1 MKREEEKIINT
12 EFCVIGG
19 GLAGVCAAI
28 SAARRGVKVVL
39 IQDRPVLGGN
49 ASGEIR
55 MWIRGASV
63 SFPEYREGGIL
74 EELAMDNIFYNPRMN
89 YSEWDGVVYNKVIAE
104 KNITLLLNTSC
115 VGVVEKKGK
124 IESVTAWQL
133 TTYTNYSIHAQYYA
147 DCSGDSIVAEFT
159 DAKFRKGREGKKEY
173 GESYAPEQ
181 ADSCTMGNS
190 CLIQARETDHF
201 VKFKSPPFAHKF
213 SDNEFQNRFDI
224 NNRTNFKNENFWWI
238 EIGGDGDVVKNAEEY
253 NRELIARAFGVWD
266 YIKNSGRF
274 DADNWELDWVG
285 FLAGKRES
293 RRYVGDYV
301 LNQNDIERAQTF
313 PDEVVYGGWSMDDH
327 NPLGIHT
334 QDLPNIHYP
343 VTAPYPIP
351 YRCLYSANIS
361 NLFFAGRNVSVTH
374 MALSSTRVMATC
386 AMMGQA
392 VGTACSLAVR
402 YGISPRGVGEHMEEL
417 QQSLRDDDC
426 FLLHTPRKI
435 SEAVRSASPNI
446 GKDRLVGFWEGNE
459 RTLGGKDGTIVLQ
472 KGEPLEFVFSRPV
485 QCGGIRLV
493 FDNDISGKRYPDS
506 QSFLKMFPNR
516 CSYPLN
522 GAAATMANELTK
534 EFRVYILTEGQ
545 WKLLREIAD
554 NHQRLVKIPVDRGIE
569 GIRFVGDETY
579 GHDEIRLYSFDIYEQ
594 TKKEE
599 G

>member
-89 YSEWDGVVYNKVIAE
+89 YSEWDGVIYNKVIAE
-104 KNITLLLNTSC
+104 ENITLLLNTSC
-115 VGVVEKKGK
+115 VGVVEKNGT
-124 IESVTAWQL
+124 IDSVKAWQL

-181 ADSCTMGNS
+181 ADGCTMGNS
-190 CLIQARETDHF
+190 CLLQARETCGPVSF
-201 VKFKSPPFAHKF
+201 TPPPFAHKF
-213 SDNEFQNRFDI
+213 SDEEFQNRFDI
-224 NNRTNFKNENFWWI
+224 NNRTNFKYENFWWI
-238 EIGGDGDVVKNAEEY
+238 EVGGDGDVIKKAEQY
-253 NRELIARAFGVWD
+253 NRELIARAFGAWD

-293 RRYVGDYV
+293 RRYIGDYI
-301 LNQNDIERAQTF
+301 LNQNDIEQAVVF
-313 PDEVVYGGWSMDDH
+313 DDEVAYGGWSMDDH

-402 YGISPRGVGEHMEEL
+402 YGISPREVGEHMEEL

-435 SEAVRSASPNI
+435 SEAIRTATSNI
-446 GKDRLVGFWEGNE
+446 EKNRLSGFWEGIE
-459 RTLGGKDGTIVLQ
+459 RTFGNKDGAVVLK
-472 KGEPLEFVFSRPV
+472 KGEPFEFIFSNRI
-485 QCGGIRLV
+485 QCVGIRLL

-506 QSFLKMFPNR
+506 QRFLKMFPNR

-522 GAAATMANELTK
+522 EETATIANELVK
-534 EFRVYILTEGQ
+534 KFRIYILIGDQ
-545 WKLLREIAD
+545 WKLWKEVTD
-554 NHQRLVKIPVDRGIE
+554 NHQRLIKIPVDQVID

-579 GHDEIRLYSFDIYEQ
+579 GHNEIRLYSFDIY
-594 TKKEE
+594 T
-599 G
+599 

>member
-133 TTYTNYSIHAQYYA
+133 TSYTNYRIMAQYYA
-147 DCSGDSIVAEFT
+147 DCSGDCIVAEFT
-159 DAKFRKGREGKKEY
+159 DARFRKGRESKKEY
-173 GESYAPEQ
+173 GESYAPEK

-190 CLIQARETDHF
+190 CLLQARETDRI
-201 VKFKSPPFAHKF
+201 VKYIAPPFAHKF
-213 SDNEFQNRFDI
+213 TEEEFQNRFDI
-224 NNRTNFKNENFWWI
+224 NNRSSFKINNFWWI
-238 EIGGDGDVVKNAEEY
+238 EIGGDGDVIKNAEEY

-313 PDEVVYGGWSMDDH
+313 PDEVAYGGWSMDDH

-402 YGISPRGVGEHMEEL
+402 YAISPREVGGHMEEL

-435 SEAVRSASPNI
+435 SEAVRTSSSNI
-446 GKDRLVGFWEGNE
+446 GKGQACRL
-459 RTLGGKDGTIVLQ
+459 LGRD
-472 KGEPLEFVFSRPV
+472 
-485 QCGGIRLV
+485 
-493 FDNDISGKRYPDS
+493 
-506 QSFLKMFPNR
+506 
-516 CSYPLN
+516 
-522 GAAATMANELTK
+522 
-534 EFRVYILTEGQ
+534 
-545 WKLLREIAD
+545 
-554 NHQRLVKIPVDRGIE
+554 
-569 GIRFVGDETY
+569 
-579 GHDEIRLYSFDIYEQ
+579 
-594 TKKEE
+594 
-599 G
+599 

>member
-1 MKREEEKIINT
+1 MGAITEKIINT

-115 VGVVEKKGK
+115 VGAAEKNGK
-124 IESVTAWQL
+124 IEAIKAWQL
-133 TTYTNYSIHAQYYA
+133 TTYTNYCIRAQYYA
-147 DCSGDSIVAEFT
+147 DCSGDCIIAEFT
-159 DAKFRKGREGKKEY
+159 DARFCKGRESKKEY
-173 GESYAPEQ
+173 GESYAPEK

-190 CLIQARETDHF
+190 CLLQVRETDRF
-201 VKFKSPPFAHKF
+201 VKYIAPPFAYKF
-213 SDNEFQNRFDI
+213 TEEEFQNRFDI
-224 NNRTNFKNENFWWI
+224 NNRSSFKTNNFWWI
-238 EIGGDGDVVKNAEEY
+238 EIGGDGDVIKNAEEY

-274 DADNWELDWVG
+274 DAENWELDWVG

-301 LNQNDIERAQTF
+301 LNQNDIERAQPF
-313 PDEVVYGGWSMDDH
+313 PDEIAYGGWSMDDH

-343 VTAPYPIP
+343 VREPYPIP

-386 AMMGQA
+386 ALMGQA

-402 YGISPRGVGEHMEEL
+402 YGISPREVGGHMEEL

-435 SEAVRSASPNI
+435 SEAVRTSSSNI
-446 GKDRLVGFWEGNE
+446 GKDRLAGFWEGIE
-459 RTLGGKDGTIVLQ
+459 RTLGCKDGAIVLQ
-472 KGEPLEFVFSRPV
+472 KGEPLEFVFSRSV
-485 QCGGIRLV
+485 QCGGIRLL

-545 WKLLREIAD
+545 WKLLRGIAD

-579 GHDEIRLYSFDIYEQ
+579 GHDEIHLYSFDIYE
-594 TKKEE
+594 
-599 G
+599 

>member
-1 MKREEEKIINT
+1 MKKDTEKIINT

-39 IQDRPVLGGN
+39 MQDRPVLGGN
-49 ASGEIR
+49 ASSEIR

-74 EELAMDNIFYNPRMN
+74 EELAMDNIYYNPQMN
-89 YSEWDGVVYNKVIAE
+89 YSEWDGVLYNKVIAE
-104 KNITLLLNTSC
+104 ENITLLLNTSC
-115 VGVVEKKGK
+115 AGAVEKNGK
-124 IESVTAWQL
+124 IELVKAWQL
-133 TTYTNYSIHAQYYA
+133 TTYTKYSIHAQYYA
-147 DCSGDSIVAEFT
+147 DCSGDSILAEFT

-173 GESYAPEQ
+173 SESYAPEQ

-190 CLIQARETDHF
+190 CLLQARETNYRVAF
-201 VKFKSPPFAHKF
+201 TPPPFAHKF
-213 SDNEFQNRFDI
+213 SDEEFQNRFDI
-224 NNRTNFKNENFWWI
+224 NNRTNFKYENFWWL
-238 EIGGDGDVVKNAEEY
+238 EIGGDGDVIKKAEQY
-253 NRELIARAFGVWD
+253 NRELIARAFGAWD

-293 RRYVGDYV
+293 RRYIGDYV
-301 LNQNDIERAQTF
+301 LNQNDVEQAAVF
-313 PDEVVYGGWSMDDH
+313 DDEVAYGGWSMDDH

-334 QDLPNIHYP
+334 QDLPNIHYL
-343 VTAPYPIP
+343 VTEPYPIP
-351 YRCLYSANIS
+351 YRCLYSSNIS

-402 YGISPRGVGEHMEEL
+402 YGISPREVKGYMKQL
-417 QQSLRDDDC
+417 QQLLRDDDC

-435 SEAVRSASPNI
+435 SEAVRAATSNI
-446 GKDRLVGFWEGNE
+446 EKNRLSGFWEGIE
-459 RTLGGKDGTIVLQ
+459 RTIGDKDGAVVLK
-472 KGEPLEFVFSRPV
+472 KGEPFEFIFLNPI
-485 QCGGIRLV
+485 QCGGIRLL

-506 QSFLKMFPNR
+506 QRFLKMFPNR
-516 CSYPLN
+516 CSYPLD
-522 GAAATMANELTK
+522 GDTATIANELVK
-534 EFRVYILTEGQ
+534 KFRIYILIDDQ
-545 WKLLREIAD
+545 WKLWKEVTE
-554 NHQRLVKIPVDRGIE
+554 NHQRLIKIPIDQVIE

-579 GHDEIRLYSFDIYEQ
+579 GHNEIRLYSFDIYE
-594 TKKEE
+594 
-599 G
+599 

>member
-1 MKREEEKIINT
+1 M
-12 EFCVIGG
+12 
-19 GLAGVCAAI
+19 
-28 SAARRGVKVVL
+28 
-39 IQDRPVLGGN
+39 
-49 ASGEIR
+49 
-55 MWIRGASV
+55 
-63 SFPEYREGGIL
+63 

-361 NLFFAGRNVSVTH
+361 NLF
-374 MALSSTRVMATC
+374 
-386 AMMGQA
+386 
-392 VGTACSLAVR
+392 
-402 YGISPRGVGEHMEEL
+402 
-417 QQSLRDDDC
+417 LR
-426 FLLHTPRKI
+426 
-435 SEAVRSASPNI
+435 A
-446 GKDRLVGFWEGNE
+446 
-459 RTLGGKDGTIVLQ
+459 
-472 KGEPLEFVFSRPV
+472 
-485 QCGGIRLV
+485 
-493 FDNDISGKRYPDS
+493 
-506 QSFLKMFPNR
+506 
-516 CSYPLN
+516 
-522 GAAATMANELTK
+522 
-534 EFRVYILTEGQ
+534 
-545 WKLLREIAD
+545 
-554 NHQRLVKIPVDRGIE
+554 
-569 GIRFVGDETY
+569 ET
-579 GHDEIRLYSFDIYEQ
+579 
-594 TKKEE
+594 
-599 G
+599 

>member
-1 MKREEEKIINT
+1 MGAITEKIINT

-55 MWIRGASV
+55 MWVRGASV

-115 VGVVEKKGK
+115 VWAAEKNGK
-124 IESVTAWQL
+124 IEEIKAWQL
-133 TTYTNYSIHAQYYA
+133 TTYTNYCIRAQYYA
-147 DCSGDSIVAEFT
+147 DCSGDCIIAEFT
-159 DAKFRKGREGKKEY
+159 DARFRKGRESKKEY
-173 GESYAPEQ
+173 GESYAPEK

-190 CLIQARETDHF
+190 CLLQARETDRI
-201 VKFKSPPFAHKF
+201 VKYIAPPFAHKF
-213 SDNEFQNRFDI
+213 TEEEFQNRFDI
-224 NNRTNFKNENFWWI
+224 KNRSSFKINNFWWI
-238 EIGGDGDVVKNAEEY
+238 EIGGDGDVIKNAEEY

-274 DADNWELDWVG
+274 DAENWELDWVG

-301 LNQNDIERAQTF
+301 LNQNDIERAQPF
-313 PDEVVYGGWSMDDH
+313 PDEIAYGGWSMDDH

-343 VTAPYPIP
+343 VREPYPIP

-386 AMMGQA
+386 ALMGQA

-402 YGISPRGVGEHMEEL
+402 YGISPREVGGHMEEL

-435 SEAVRSASPNI
+435 SEAVRTSSSNI
-446 GKDRLVGFWEGNE
+446 GKDRLAGFWEGIE
-459 RTLGGKDGTIVLQ
+459 RTLGCKDGAIVLQ
-472 KGEPLEFVFSRPV
+472 KGEPLEFVFSRSV
-485 QCGGIRLV
+485 QCGGDPLAVRQRYFRQALPRFAELFEDV
-493 FDNDISGKRYPDS
+493 SQQVQLSAQRRSCDDSKRIDKRVPRIYSDRRPMEIIERDCG
-506 QSFLKMFPNR
+506 QSSKAGENSR
-516 CSYPLN
+516 RSRY
-522 GAAATMANELTK
+522 
-534 EFRVYILTEGQ
+534 
-545 WKLLREIAD
+545 
-554 NHQRLVKIPVDRGIE
+554 
-569 GIRFVGDETY
+569 
-579 GHDEIRLYSFDIYEQ
+579 
-594 TKKEE
+594 
-599 G
+599 

>member
-133 TTYTNYSIHAQYYA
+133 TSYTNYRIMAQYYA
-147 DCSGDSIVAEFT
+147 DCSGDCIVAEFT
-159 DAKFRKGREGKKEY
+159 DAKFCKGRESKKEY
-173 GESYAPEQ
+173 GESYAPEK

-224 NNRTNFKNENFWWI
+224 NNRTNFKNENFWWV
-238 EIGGDGDVVKNAEEY
+238 EIGGEGDVVKNAEEY

-274 DADNWELDWVG
+274 
-285 FLAGKRES
+285 
-293 RRYVGDYV
+293 
-301 LNQNDIERAQTF
+301 
-313 PDEVVYGGWSMDDH
+313 
-327 NPLGIHT
+327 
-334 QDLPNIHYP
+334 
-343 VTAPYPIP
+343 
-351 YRCLYSANIS
+351 
-361 NLFFAGRNVSVTH
+361 
-374 MALSSTRVMATC
+374 
-386 AMMGQA
+386 
-392 VGTACSLAVR
+392 
-402 YGISPRGVGEHMEEL
+402 
-417 QQSLRDDDC
+417 
-426 FLLHTPRKI
+426 
-435 SEAVRSASPNI
+435 
-446 GKDRLVGFWEGNE
+446 
-459 RTLGGKDGTIVLQ
+459 
-472 KGEPLEFVFSRPV
+472 
-485 QCGGIRLV
+485 
-493 FDNDISGKRYPDS
+493 
-506 QSFLKMFPNR
+506 
-516 CSYPLN
+516 
-522 GAAATMANELTK
+522 
-534 EFRVYILTEGQ
+534 
-545 WKLLREIAD
+545 
-554 NHQRLVKIPVDRGIE
+554 
-569 GIRFVGDETY
+569 
-579 GHDEIRLYSFDIYEQ
+579 
-594 TKKEE
+594 
-599 G
+599 